1 MYRKYKTA
9 IHTCDRCLK
18 TATLVVYHPRFG
30 WYCKDCLEKIEKG
43 LSEVVQAIDDA
54 AAHIN
59 AVLVS
64 ELGDDLPQ
72 DSPLI
77 EPAVVEEVVD
87 EQSV

>member
-59 AVLVS
+59 AMLVS

-77 EPAVVEEVVD
+77 EEAED
-87 EQSV
+87 EQNV